1 MKPSVNLSEAKLAK
15 IILNYF
21 NKNQIEELAHQ
32 TGFVSRHRKLT
43 GYAFILIMVFEIR
56 KTRLESLNELSIKL
70 EDEKIYISKQG
81 LDNRFNEYS
90 VAFMKKLSSNVLS
103 AKIDSESILENA
115 TSFPRI
121 ILRDSTHFQLPA
133 SYSEQYRGSG
143 GKASASGM
151 KIQYEYDLKS
161 NTGLDIEVQ
170 SLCTPDITS
179 KLQNIQPKDLRI
191 EDLGYFKLERF
202 EEIANNQAFFLS
214 RFKYSILVYTKNA
227 DQYQRINIDDLI
239 NRMKQGEIKELE
251 VYLGQNQKL
260 PVRLILERVPDVLAA
275 EKRRK
280 IKTDK
285 HRKGKSISKQRLAFC
300 DVNAYIT
307 NADQDQLPIDIVRSV
322 YSLRWQIEIIFKTWK
337 STFNLDKLKQ
347 MKIHR
352 FDCINYG
359 TLLQIIICTKL
370 YNYYKIAIWNKSS
383 IELSELKSFRQLILT
398 THQLISYIKCG
409 QVKQMIE
416 LLRNTGD
423 TLARKCR
430 KERKKDKTTPAM
442 ILSSFSLT

>member
-1 MKPSVNLSEAKLAK
+1 MNSSEAKLAK
-15 IILNYF
+15 IILSYF
-21 NKNQIEELAHQ
+21 NKTQIEELARQ
-32 TGFVSRHRKLT
+32 TGFISRYRKLT
-43 GYAFILIMVFEIR
+43 GYAFMLIIVFEIR
-56 KTRLESLNELSIKL
+56 KTQLESLNELSIKL
-70 EDEKIYISKQG
+70 EAERIYISKQG
-81 LDNRFNEYS
+81 LDSRFNKYA
-90 VAFMKKLSSNVLS
+90 VAFIKELSSNVLS
-103 AKIDSESILENA
+103 SKLDSESILENA
-115 TSFPRI
+115 TCFPRI
-121 ILRDSTHFQLPA
+121 ILKDSTHFQLPA
-133 SYSEQYRGSG
+133 SYSEKYRGSG
-143 GKASASGM
+143 GTASESAI

-161 NTGLDIEVQ
+161 NTGLNLEVQ
-170 SLCTPDITS
+170 SFCTADSKS
-179 KLQNIQPKDLRI
+179 KLDNIRPKDLRI

-214 RFKYSILVYTKNA
+214 RFKYNISVYTQNA
-227 DQYQRINIDDLI
+227 DQYQRINIDDSI

-251 VYLGQNQKL
+251 VYLGHKQKL

-280 IKTDK
+280 LKTDK
-285 HRKGKSISKQRLAFC
+285 HRKGKSISKQRLTFC
-300 DVNAYIT
+300 NVNAYIT

-370 YNYYKIAIWNKSS
+370 YNYYKISIWNKSS
-383 IELSELKSFRQLILT
+383 IELSELKSFNQLIIT
-398 THQLISYIKCG
+398 INQLINYIKSG
-409 QVKQMIE
+409 KVREMTE
-416 LLRNTGD
+416 LLRNTSD

-430 KERKKDKTTPAM
+430 KEKKLDKTTPGR
-442 ILSSFSLT
+442 ILSSFPLS